1 MSIKELEKCFISDT
15 SIYFKEVIRN
25 DLYYE
30 LEVLDND
37 NIKKIIFDKDCDF
50 NNVIE
55 SKFLPNNL
63 THLYL
68 NSKFNSKIELIPSL
82 THLYF
87 GSMFNKEINLLKIN
101 CLTHLSLGVSFNK
114 NLILP
119 NTLLYLELGC
129 NNQYIIDNI
138 PNSVKTLKLINYFD
152 LELNNLPNSIE
163 NIIFMKDDKHYNY
176 NCHWNEIYNYDK
188 ELNNLPNSV
197 KYLYLPYDYNL
208 VIKRFPK
215 NLIKIYCNRK
225 YKYLLYLD
233 DYEIE
238 FI

>member
-1 MSIKELEKCFISDT
+1 MSIKEFEECFISDT

-30 LEVLDND
+30 LELLDNN

-50 NNVIE
+50 NNIIE

-68 NSKFNSKIELIPSL
+68 NSKFNSEIELIPSL

-101 CLTHLSLGVSFNK
+101 CLTHLSLGFSFNK

-138 PNSVKTLKLINYFD
+138 PNSVKTLKLINHFN

-163 NIIFMKDDKHYNY
+163 SIIFITDLEHYCYNY
-176 NCHWNEIYNYDK
+176 NYKYNK

-197 KYLYLPYDYNL
+197 KYLYLPCDYKL
-208 VIKRFPK
+208 LIKRFPK
-215 NLIKIYCNRK
+215 NLIKIYCNRN
-225 YKYLLYLD
+225 YKYLIYLE

>member
-1 MSIKELEKCFISDT
+1 M
-15 SIYFKEVIRN
+15 
-25 DLYYE
+25 
-30 LEVLDND
+30 
-37 NIKKIIFDKDCDF
+37 
-50 NNVIE
+50 
-55 SKFLPNNL
+55 
-63 THLYL
+63 
-68 NSKFNSKIELIPSL
+68 
-82 THLYF
+82 
-87 GSMFNKEINLLKIN
+87 
-101 CLTHLSLGVSFNK
+101 THLSLGFSFNK

-138 PNSVKTLKLINYFD
+138 PNSIKTLKLINHFN

-163 NIIFMKDDKHYNY
+163 SIIFITDHENYCYNRR
-176 NCHWNEIYNYDK
+176 WNKIYNYEK

-197 KYLYLPYDYNL
+197 KYLYLPCDYDL

-225 YKYLLYLD
+225 YKYLIYVE